1 MRLVVVINGQWSIIN
16 GQWPMANHQ
25 WSMVNHQ
32 WSMTKIP
39 QYFFNTYKDVDGC
52 ITT

>member
-1 MRLVVVINGQWSIIN
+1 MRLIVVINGQWSIIN
-16 GQWPMANHQ
+16 GQWSIINGQ
-25 WSMVNHQ
+25 SSMVNHQ

-39 QYFFNTYKDVDGC
+39 QYFFNTCKDVDGC